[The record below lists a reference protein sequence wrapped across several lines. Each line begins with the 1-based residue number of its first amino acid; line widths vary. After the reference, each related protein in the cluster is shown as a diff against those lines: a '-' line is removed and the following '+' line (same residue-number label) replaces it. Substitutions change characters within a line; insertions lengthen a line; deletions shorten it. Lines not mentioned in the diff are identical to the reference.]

1 MKSVDQLIEESNKH
15 TVLTFTGMHGV
26 SLAPEKLDL
35 GQGYYLNKPNPYLLS
50 ARWNYSLNGRA
61 YRESEK
67 LSCFLVLKEELSVS
81 PDSGA
86 MGRLQNGAMAM
97 QILKPLKTFGFIF
110 QGRDFEDAE
119 TFNLQR
125 VEERPPMIP

>member
-1 MKSVDQLIEESNKH
+1 
-15 TVLTFTGMHGV
+15 
-26 SLAPEKLDL
+26 
-35 GQGYYLNKPNPYLLS
+35 KPNPYLLS

-125 VEERPPMIP
+125 VEERPPMIPGDLGTATQVLTNPS